1 MEVRTNLGRSIDIV
15 LYINGQPLG
24 GQQSANLSRQS
35 NLINITNAINPEW
48 EEVLAGT
55 KTWSINCSGLYV
67 IDALS
72 LELLEDAFLNNKKLT
87 VSFTIGNKK
96 YEGECLIVDFPLN
109 AVFNSQFKYSLR
121 LLGTGQLY
129 CY

>member
-1 MEVRTNLGRSIDIV
+1 MKQSNLMKSIDLILKV
-15 LYINGQPLG
+15 NDTIIG
-24 GQQSANLSRQS
+24 GQQSAILNRK
-35 NLINITNAINPEW
+35 NEIINITNRINDEW
-48 EEVLAGT
+48 QENLAGT

-87 VSFTIGNKK
+87 VSFTIGSKK
-96 YEGECLIVDFPLN
+96 YEGECLIVDYPLN
-109 AVFNSQFKYSLR
+109 AIFNTQFKYSLK